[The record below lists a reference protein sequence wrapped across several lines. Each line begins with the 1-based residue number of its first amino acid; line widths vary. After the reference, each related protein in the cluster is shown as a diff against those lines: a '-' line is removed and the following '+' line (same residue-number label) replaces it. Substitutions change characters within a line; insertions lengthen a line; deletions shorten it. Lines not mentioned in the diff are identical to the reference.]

1 MQTRLM
7 FALCTANI
15 LINTAVISGCV
26 YEKQQYKTTKQ
37 QINGTIHRQKEQLIE
52 PKEQLQNNKEIKV
65 EIKTDKDGDIQVAKP
80 ASLGEFKLTAYC
92 PCEICCGKW
101 ANNRPDGIV
110 YGAIGEEL
118 KEGYS
123 IAVDPN
129 VIPYR
134 AEVIINGKAYKAQ
147 DCGGAIKGNRIDV
160 YMKNHNDALEFGVQY
175 AEVFVKL

>member
-1 MQTRLM
+1 M

-134 AEVIINGKAYKAQ
+134 AEVIISGKTYKAQ

-160 YMKNHNDALEFGVQY
+160 YMENHNDALEFGVQY

>member
-1 MQTRLM
+1 M

-15 LINTAVISGCV
+15 LINTAVISGCI
-26 YEKQQYKTTKQ
+26 YEKQQYKETKQ
-37 QINGTIHRQKEQLIE
+37 QINRTIHSQKEQLIE
-52 PKEQLQNNKEIKV
+52 PKEQLQNNKEIIV
-65 EIKTDKDGDIQVAKP
+65 EIETDKDGDTQVAKP
-80 ASLGEFKLTAYC
+80 VSLGEFKLTAYC

-101 ANNRPDGIV
+101 ANNRPNGIV

-134 AEVIINGKAYKAQ
+134 TEVIINGQTYKAQ

-160 YMKNHNDALEFGVQY
+160 YMGNHNDALKFGVQY